1 MRYPLF
7 RIKKTPLLVLLISW
21 LALFEVAL
29 AHPDQSGTTHMH
41 HQRTADW
48 DKPKNIYEY
57 RLANGLRV
65 IFKQDQRSP
74 VIVHMVWYRAGG
86 LDEFNGTT
94 GVAHVLEHMMF
105 KGTKKIKAGEFSRRI
120 AALGGLENAFTSKDF
135 TAYFQQIDKQHLSS
149 VMQLEADRM
158 ANLVLTAKEFQ
169 PEIKVIMEERRLRT
183 DDQPQALLSEQL
195 LATAFT
201 ASPQRVP
208 VIGWMNDLQTMTHID
223 ARAWYQRWYA
233 PNNAIVVIAGDAQ
246 PEEVHRLAQK
256 YYGAL
261 PARTLPTRKPQ
272 QEPTQRGMRT
282 VELKAPAE
290 NPLLI
295 MAYKVP
301 VLRDLEHDQDPYAL
315 IALEAILNGYA
326 NSRLP
331 RHLMREQRIA
341 DDVDTGYLP
350 IARGPQLFYLSGV
363 PAKDKSVAE
372 LEASLRKQ
380 INKIITEG
388 LQESELKRVK
398 AQLIANRV
406 FKRDTLFS
414 QVMEMG
420 ILEMSGFSWRDIDHI
435 LEKIATVT
443 PEQVQAVAQKYFQDD
458 ALTIARLVP
467 LPMPANRH
475 STDKTPLTTDP
486 LDNHSSSAD

>member
-1 MRYPLF
+1 MRHSLSQ
-7 RIKKTPLLVLLISW
+7 IKKAQLLLLLIGWLVLFSVPSAAASPLPIKAQQDNQHK
-21 LALFEVAL
+21 LTV
-29 AHPDQSGTTHMH
+29 PQ
-41 HQRTADW
+41 
-48 DKPKNIYEY
+48 NIYEY
-57 RLANGLRV
+57 RLPNGLRI

-105 KGTKKIKAGEFSRRI
+105 KGTKKLKAGEFSRRV
-120 AALGGLENAFTSKDF
+120 AALGGQDNAFTTKDF

-158 ANLVLTAKEFQ
+158 ANLVLSEKEFQ

-183 DDQPQALLSEQL
+183 DDQAQALLSEQL

-208 VIGWMNDLQTMTHID
+208 VIGWMNDLQTMTSLD

-246 PEEVHRLAQK
+246 PEEVYRLAKK
-256 YYGAL
+256 YYGAI
-261 PARTLPTRKPQ
+261 PARTLPIRKPQ
-272 QEPTQRGMRT
+272 TEPRQRGIRT

-290 NPLLI
+290 NPLLV

-301 VLRDLEHDQDPYAL
+301 VLDNIEKDQDPYAL
-315 IALEAILNGYA
+315 IALEAILNGYS

-331 RHLMREQRIA
+331 RDLIREQRIA
-341 DDVDTGYLP
+341 DDVDTGYLA
-350 IARGPQLFYLSGV
+350 ISRGPQLFYLSGT
-363 PAKDKSVAE
+363 PAKGKSVAE
-372 LEASLRKQ
+372 LEASLRSQ
-380 INKIITEG
+380 INKVIAEG
-388 LQESELKRVK
+388 LQETELKRVK

-406 FKRDTLFS
+406 FKRDTLFA
-414 QVMEMG
+414 QAMEIG
-420 ILEMSGFSWRDIDHI
+420 STEMTGFSWRDLDRI
-435 LEKIATVT
+435 LEKIAAIT
-443 PEQVQAVAQKYFQDD
+443 PEQVQAVAKKYFQDD
-458 ALTIARLVP
+458 ALTIAHLVP
-467 LPMPANRH
+467 LPIPAAGA
-475 STDKTPLTTDP
+475 STFKTPLGNEP
-486 LDNHSSSAD
+486 LRHSQNKE